1 MKAFTVL
8 ISPQITTTEPK
19 VTTQPAIPSIVH
31 TSGPKKTQGADPLT
45 PIFAQPA
52 HSHAAENPKQTAVDP
67 LLDPSTGESG
77 SPRHHSHHLA
87 ATAEN
92 AEDPANSQPVS
103 KATQTM
109 HSTAKFQDEADQS
122 EKGHESE
129 PRTKKLG
136 TSSPTTI
143 QLVEAHGLNAEMT
156 TIHLQGLG
164 ESHNIINVPNPMTP
178 DAFASF
184 IFAPFART
192 NHPSGEV
199 SEEISKIEFP
209 VITAAGRVLTI
220 TDPSAI
226 SIADTVIIPG
236 GPGVRIDGTP
246 VSLLPSGN
254 LIVGTASSSFQPI
267 SSVLVIAGHTV
278 TANPTSF
285 DIGST
290 YVRAGQPG
298 ITISGVVLS
307 LEESGNL
314 KVGDINAFTSDNHP
328 FTAPGTSETARPS
341 LLTLGALTITP
352 NPTAIAIGST
362 TLSAGGP
369 GMTVANTPLSLN
381 PDGSLIIG
389 SLIIGSSTIAL
400 QTLSSPFPSP
410 SVLTTDGATITL
422 GPDSEV
428 VIDGATL
435 VPGGQATTL
444 SDGRTVSVG
453 SAGLVIGT
461 DTIALEA
468 ALSTATVRT
477 IDGVTVT
484 FEPHSH
490 VALHGTTLSI
500 GGPGV
505 TVEGSV
511 VSVGA
516 SGLVVGSST
525 ILLPSDDASGG
536 RSATAV
542 AFTGDSMIMKPKVE
556 LICLIIVFVVGVLV
570 LET

>member
-1 MKAFTVL
+1 M
-8 ISPQITTTEPK
+8 
-19 VTTQPAIPSIVH
+19 PSIVH

-52 HSHAAENPKQTAVDP
+52 HSHAAEDPKQTAVDP
-67 LLDPSTGESG
+67 VLDPSTGESG
-77 SPRHHSHHLA
+77 SPKHQSHHLA
-87 ATAEN
+87 ATAGN
-92 AEDPANSQPVS
+92 AQDPANSQPVS
-103 KATQTM
+103 KATQTLGTIGSDPDVVTHAAVPGQPTQAM
-109 HSTAKFQDEADQS
+109 HSTARFQDEADQS
-122 EKGHESE
+122 EKGHNSE
-129 PRTKKLG
+129 PRMKTLG

-143 QLVEAHGLNAEMT
+143 QLVEAHDLNAEMT

-164 ESHNIINVPNPMTP
+164 ESHNIINVPNP

-184 IFAPFART
+184 IVAPFART

-199 SEEISKIEFP
+199 SEENSKIEFP

-298 ITISGVVLS
+298 ITVSGVALS
-307 LEESGNL
+307 LGESGNL
-314 KVGDINAFTSDNHP
+314 EVGDINAFTSDNHP
-328 FTAPGTSETARPS
+328 FTALGASENPRPS
-341 LLTLGALTITP
+341 VLTLGALTITP

-389 SLIIGSSTIAL
+389 SSTIAL
-400 QTLSSPFPSP
+400 QTLHFPFPSP

-422 GPDSEV
+422 GPHSQV
-428 VIDGATL
+428 VIDGTTL

-444 SDGRTVSVG
+444 SDGRAVSVG

-468 ALSTATVRT
+468 PLSAATVRT
-477 IDGVTVT
+477 VDGVTVT

-490 VALHGTTLSI
+490 VALHGTTLNI

-516 SGLVVGSST
+516 SGLVIGSRT

-536 RSATAV
+536 RSASAV
-542 AFTGDSMIMKPKVE
+542 AFTGDSMMMKPKVE
-556 LICLIIVFVVGVLV
+556 LISLIIVFVIGVLV